1 MDERI
6 NKTPDNSNKIIL
18 DLCGGTGSWSKP
30 YMENGYDVRLITL
43 PEFNVFAYE
52 PPPNVYGILAA
63 PTCTHFSLCRTN
75 AKNPRD
81 LESSMKLVKRCM
93 EIIWNQQYNLVS
105 EYSKLTT
112 LKFWALE
119 NPRGFLR
126 YFLGNPP
133 LEFTPADYGDNYKKR
148 TQIWGNFNEPVKT
161 PIQCTARKF
170 DQTLMEDLP
179 ELPEGFIYNPGC
191 GLDKRQ
197 VRRSIT
203 PSGFA
208 QAFYLANQ

>member
-1 MDERI
+1 M
-6 NKTPDNSNKIIL
+6 NGGKIIL
-18 DLCGGTGSWSKP
+18 DLAGGTGSWSAP
-30 YMENGYDVRLITL
+30 YKKAGYDVRVITL
-43 PEFNVFAYE
+43 PDYDLFTYE
-52 PPPNVYGILAA
+52 PPKGVYGILAA
-63 PTCTHFSLCRTN
+63 PTCTEFSLARTN

-81 LESSMKLVKRCM
+81 LEKSMKLVKRCL
-93 EIIWNQQYNLVS
+93 EIIWQQQYALVNKN
-105 EYSKLTT
+105 SKLTT

-119 NPRGFLR
+119 NPRGFLK

-148 TQIWGNFNEPVKT
+148 THLWGNYIVPTKS
-161 PIQCTARKF
+161 PIKCTTKKF
-170 DQTLMEDLP
+170 DATLLEDLP
-179 ELPEGFIYNPGC
+179 EFPEGFIYNKGC

-208 QAFYLANQ
+208 QAFYNANK

>member
-1 MDERI
+1 VNGD
-6 NKTPDNSNKIIL
+6 KIIL

-30 YMENGYDVRLITL
+30 YKDAGYDVRLITL
-43 PEFNVFAYE
+43 PEHDVFTYE
-52 PPPNVYGILAA
+52 PPGGVYGILAA

-75 AKNPRD
+75 AKNPRN
-81 LESSMKLVKRCM
+81 LEQSMKLVKRCL
-93 EIIWNQQYNLVS
+93 EIIWQQQYSLVS
-105 EYSKLTT
+105 EYAKVTS

-119 NPRGFLR
+119 NPRGFLK

-148 TQIWGNFNEPVKT
+148 THIWGNFNIPTKT
-161 PIQCTARKF
+161 PIKCTAGKF
-170 DQTLMEDLP
+170 DKTLLNDLP
-179 ELPEGFIYNPGC
+179 ELPQGYEYNPGC

-203 PSGFA
+203 PQGFA
-208 QAFYLANQ
+208 QAFFKANQ